1 MEGWI
6 VDYFVIAMV
15 AGYNRSFKTHSF
27 DILGVLRVLVF
38 VIHDTTR
45 RMGGGATF
53 QGHVTNDATKIMTSC
68 QECSRQR

>member
-27 DILGVLRVLVF
+27 DILGVLRVFVF
-38 VIHDTTR
+38 VVHDTTR
-45 RMGGGATF
+45 RTGKA
-53 QGHVTNDATKIMTSC
+53 QPSKVTSRMTPPN
-68 QECSRQR
+68 